1 MGTLRWYKP
10 CPFFQAGLAQT
21 VYSIEAMK
29 SFGLIEAG
37 EAFEKGVGCM
47 TDAMITAAVVEAG
60 IDISEVYTAE
70 FVSKGV
76 SMPLKN

>member
-1 MGTLRWYKP
+1 
-10 CPFFQAGLAQT
+10 
-21 VYSIEAMK
+21 MK